1 MTAALLGGHIDVIA
15 EEPGPSIAQL
25 ESGDIKMLIAFTEE
39 KMEGFEDVPIST
51 EMGIDVT
58 DGQGRGFMVHAD
70 TPPEIISALEKALEE
85 AKERPDYK
93 EYEKAN
99 YLHLRDG
106 WLNSEEY
113 NAEFEKLIDT
123 YGSLLNEMN

>member
-1 MTAALLGGHIDVIA
+1 
-15 EEPGPSIAQL
+15 
-25 ESGDIKMLIAFTEE
+25 
-39 KMEGFEDVPIST
+39 
-51 EMGIDVT
+51 
-58 DGQGRGFMVHAD
+58 VHKD

-85 AKERPDYK
+85 AKNRPDYK

-113 NAEFEKLIDT
+113 NAEFKKLIDT
-123 YGSLLNEMN
+123 YGSLLKE